1 MGDFI
6 QPTDLAAFATIAEPK
21 ATAMIEDAEAMAKLS
36 APCLRTVADLT
47 DDQKAA
53 TKAILRGALLR
64 WDGSGNGAVTTRA
77 ALGYSETIDTSNP
90 RRNLFWPSEISQLQD
105 ICAAADAGKA
115 YSVDTATAISVVH
128 SDTCSTVFGATYCDC
143 GADLA
148 GYALY
153 E

>member
-6 QPTDLAAFATIAEPK
+6 APTDLAPFTTMVEAK

-36 APCLRTVADLT
+36 APCLKDLDKLT

-53 TKAILRGALLR
+53 AKAILRGALLR
-64 WDGSGNGAVTTRA
+64 WANAGNGGVVTRT

-115 YSVDTATAISVVH
+115 WSFDTTTALSVVH
-128 SDTCSTVFGATYCDC
+128 GETCSTVFGANYCDC
-143 GADLA
+143 GAVLA
-148 GYALY
+148 GFPLY

>member
-6 QPTDLAAFATIAEPK
+6 APTDLAPFATIAEPK
-21 ATAMIEDAEAMAKLS
+21 AVAMIEDAEAMAKLS
-36 APCLRTVADLT
+36 APCLRSLADLT

-53 TKAILRGALLR
+53 AKAVLRGALLR
-64 WDGSGNGAVTTRA
+64 WAESGNGGVTTKTA
-77 ALGYSETIDTSNP
+77 GPYSQTIDTSNP

-115 YSVDTATAISVVH
+115 WSFDTVSPLPVVH
-128 SDTCSTVFGATYCDC
+128 SETCALVFGANYCDC

-148 GYALY
+148 GFALY